1 MKKSDNMAMNIIK
14 ISQKI
19 KKIKMVEYR
28 KKYKMRKLGKNRN
41 FFRGKFSGL
50 WSEGLPGSP

>member
-41 FFRGKFSGL
+41 FFRGKF
-50 WSEGLPGSP
+50 